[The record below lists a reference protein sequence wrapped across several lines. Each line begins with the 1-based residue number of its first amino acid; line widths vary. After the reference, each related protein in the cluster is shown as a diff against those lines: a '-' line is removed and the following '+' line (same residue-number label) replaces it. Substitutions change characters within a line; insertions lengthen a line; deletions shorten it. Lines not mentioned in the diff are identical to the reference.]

1 VADKGYKSVDMFQK
15 GNAYYFNG
23 KLEKAAQ
30 WYGELFAMT
39 SEVEPAYYY
48 RYAQSLRS
56 ISENDKAN
64 QIMENLIKSQETIV
78 EELLPKRKYGC
89 HKG

>member
-1 VADKGYKSVDMFQK
+1 
-15 GNAYYFNG
+15 
-23 KLEKAAQ
+23 LETPITSIKKKTAQ
-30 WYGELFAMT
+30 WYGALFAMT

-64 QIMENLIKSQETIV
+64 QIMEKFDQISGNDNRETFAKNVNYMDAIKANSGDI
-78 EELLPKRKYGC
+78 K
-89 HKG
+89 

>member
-1 VADKGYKSVDMFQK
+1 L

-23 KLEKAAQ
+23 KLEKQLNGTA
-30 WYGELFAMT
+30 LFAMT

-64 QIMENLIKSQETIV
+64 QIMEKFDQISGNDSRGTFAKNENYMDAIKANSGDI
-78 EELLPKRKYGC
+78 K
-89 HKG
+89 

>member
-1 VADKGYKSVDMFQK
+1 MVRRI
-15 GNAYYFNG
+15 
-23 KLEKAAQ
+23 
-30 WYGELFAMT
+30 FAMT
-39 SEVEPAYYY
+39 SRVEPAYYY

-78 EELLPKRKYGC
+78 EELLPKTKIIWMP
-89 HKG
+89 